1 MDKSIIRATILLAAG
16 ICIGLVIGLKIAPAR
31 HSAAKAG
38 HDVAASSLST
48 TSAKTKSTGH
58 SESEIEHPNIL
69 LGDIVTV
76 PFQEL
81 YGVLSTLSPQQ
92 LTELAV
98 QLKNLPPGKETN
110 AKVAAFFRAWAHLD
124 PVAALQTA
132 TGFKNSET
140 KTTAIQ
146 SIIAGADAPEE
157 KTLAKKTREGPA
169 DVVTRDQRNGF
180 LNALLT
186 KW

>member
-16 ICIGLVIGLKIAPAR
+16 ICIGLIIGLKIAPAR

-38 HDVAASSLST
+38 HDVAAPAPRPT
-48 TSAKTKSTGH
+48 GAKAKSTGH

-92 LTELAV
+92 LNDLAT
-98 QLKNLPPGKETN
+98 QLKSLHAGKDNN
-110 AKVAAFFRAWAHLD
+110 ATVTAFFKAWAHFA
-124 PVAALQTA
+124 PIAALHA
-132 TGFKNSET
+132 ASGFNVSEA
-140 KTTAIQ
+140 KTTAVQ
-146 SIIAGADAPEE
+146 QIIASADATQA
-157 KTLAKKTREGPA
+157 KALAK
-169 DVVTRDQRNGF
+169 
-180 LNALLT
+180 
-186 KW
+186 